1 MTYVNPPGQ
10 SASECLLHVIQG
22 THLVS
27 DEPAVV
33 MTTIL
38 GSCVATCLW
47 DPVAGIGGMNHFLLA
62 KEPELGAANHRYGSH
77 AMELLINDLLK
88 KGAARGRLK
97 AKLFGGAMM
106 QNSFGKIGR
115 ANAEFA
121 LQFLENEDIPL
132 VSQSLLGTQARRI
145 RFSPVDGQAQQ
156 RLVSE
161 ADVPAIELPKPPV
174 TDDITFF

>member
-1 MTYVNPPGQ
+1 MTYATAPGQ
-10 SASECLLHVIQG
+10 SASECLMHVIQG

-27 DEPAVV
+27 DDPAVV

-47 DPVAGIGGMNHFLLA
+47 DPVARVGGMNHFLLA
-62 KEPELGAANHRYGSH
+62 KEPESGAANHRYGSH

-88 KGAARGRLK
+88 TGALRSRLK

-115 ANAEFA
+115 ANSEFA
-121 LQFLENEDIPL
+121 LQFLADEDIPI

-156 RLVSE
+156 RLVAE
-161 ADVPAIELPKPPV
+161 TDIPPIHLPKPPA

>member
-1 MTYVNPPGQ
+1 
-10 SASECLLHVIQG
+10 
-22 THLVS
+22 
-27 DEPAVV
+27 
-33 MTTIL
+33 
-38 GSCVATCLW
+38 
-47 DPVAGIGGMNHFLLA
+47 MNHFLLA